1 MKTYISGLHLHGFKS
16 FGKKTQLEFGPGLN
30 AVIGP
35 NGSGKSNVLDSLCF
49 ILGRMSSKDL
59 RAENFSDLIFKRKA
73 NTAGEADTA
82 IVLDN
87 SAGVFPS
94 PEKLIEIKRK
104 IKKDGGTQYKISGK
118 NSTRGEVLEL
128 LSLVRVHPEGHNIIL
143 QGDIAH
149 FVDMKPLEKR
159 QIIEEVAGIGVYEE
173 RKNKALSELTK
184 VDDRLKEVSIILR
197 EKENYMKNLEEEK
210 KGAERYRSM
219 QAELKGLQA
228 AELKLRMD
236 LANARKN
243 KTLAEVEKREQA
255 ITDLNLEIDIT
266 RKKIEQFKDNIDKL
280 EHEIQKKGGEEAQ
293 ILQKEVEALKVS
305 AEKSRILVSNSQT
318 ELQKAETRKSEW
330 AHALT
335 ELEAKISENEKTQT
349 ELEKELAGLRK
360 REELSKKGESDSELT
375 ELENEAKKLDEE
387 LKELNAKREKINTQY
402 YQSQS
407 SLKILEHEL
416 KTAEDELIKTEKEE
430 EKFSDVKNAKIKF
443 KKISEEISALANR
456 DSKLALES
464 GELHKDLIKKE
475 EELAKARVHASSV
488 SEILQRDQAIREISK
503 KRLPGVLGTVAE
515 LGKVDKNYAE
525 AMKIAA
531 GARMKN
537 VVTESVDVAIKCLQ
551 ALKDAR
557 AGTATFLPLDKI
569 SAGQNIDAG
578 TLKKPG
584 VIGLA
589 HELITCESKY
599 KNLFKY
605 IFRNTL
611 VIKDIQTAKSLGV
624 GKYRMVTLDG
634 DLFEQS
640 GAITGGFRE
649 KGSGI
654 GFEQTELQ
662 GMVVKT
668 EADLA
673 LINKNIKQMQAER
686 ENVQEKISG
695 LRAEKAEL
703 EGKAVL
709 AKEIYGEKEK
719 EKLREKT
726 KDLTKQISA
735 AQDNINATEAEKQAL
750 ESKLKNLTQERNEL
764 SLRARDLQFGGSKKA
779 IEELLA
785 KKSEVESQLATIIA
799 TLENGLRPELDRMEK
814 NLKHLEKEKKEFEK
828 QISDEEFKLKK
839 LEKEIESKEADEEKF
854 HAKIKELFAS
864 KNQSGTLLRET
875 ETQLNEHTLKISQ
888 AEQEKN
894 NLAVERAQYD
904 AELSALKQEFEPF
917 ADIKPLEIKNLEDA
931 KKKIKSTND
940 KLQSLGSINMRAL
953 EVFEAVQQ
961 EYENLAS
968 RSNKLQAEKNDVLGV
983 IDEIE
988 KKKKDTFMST
998 YEHVADKFKEL
1009 HAKIA
1014 DKNHATLELENH
1026 GNPFEG
1032 GILVKII
1039 DEKGRRTSLTSLSGG
1054 EKTLAALAFIFAIQ
1068 EHEPAPFYLLDEID
1082 AALDKVN
1089 SEKVAKL
1096 LKEYSQKA
1104 QVIIVTHNDAVISES
1119 DNIYGVNMTKDGW
1132 SNVVSVRI

>member
-1 MKTYISGLHLHGFKS
+1 MKTFISGLHLHGFKS
-16 FGKKTQLEFGPGLN
+16 FGKTTQLQFGPGLN

-73 NTAGEADTA
+73 NAAGEADTA
-82 IVLDN
+82 IHLDN
-87 SAGVFPS
+87 SAGVFPMQ
-94 PEKLIEIKRK
+94 EKQIEIKRK
-104 IKKDGGTQYKISGK
+104 IKKDGGTQYKINSK

-159 QIIEEVAGIGVYEE
+159 HLVEEVAGIGVYEE
-173 RKNKALSELTK
+173 RKNKALAELAK
-184 VDDRLKEVSIILR
+184 VDEKLKEASIILR

-210 KGAERYRSM
+210 KGAERFRSM

-228 AELKLRMD
+228 AEIKLRTD
-236 LANARKN
+236 LTNTRKN
-243 KTLAEVEKREQA
+243 KTLGELEKREQA
-255 ITDLNLEIDIT
+255 ITDLKLEVEIT
-266 RKKIEQFKDNIDKL
+266 KKKIEQFRDNIDRL
-280 EHEIQKKGGEEAQ
+280 EKEIQKKGGEEAQ
-293 ILQKEVEALKVS
+293 ALQKEIEGLKVS
-305 AEKSRILVSNSQT
+305 AEKSRLLISNSRA
-318 ELQKAETRKSEW
+318 ELQKADVRKADWE
-330 AHALT
+330 HALT
-335 ELEAKISENEKTQT
+335 ELETKIKADEKTKI
-349 ELEKELAGLRK
+349 ELEKEITVLKK
-360 REELSKKGESDSELT
+360 REELSKKGESDSELV
-375 ELENEAKKLDEE
+375 ELEKEAKRLDEE
-387 LKELNAKREKINTQY
+387 IKRLGAEREKFNTGY
-402 YQSQS
+402 YQAQS
-407 SLKILEHEL
+407 NLKILEHEL
-416 KTAEDELIKTEKEE
+416 KSAEDELKKIEKEE
-430 EKFSDVKNAKIKF
+430 EKFSDVKDAKNRF
-443 KKISEEISALANR
+443 KKISDEISALANR
-456 DSKLALES
+456 DSKLALDT

-475 EELAKARVHASSV
+475 EEFAKARVHASSV
-488 SEILQRDQAIREISK
+488 SEILQRDHAIKEIIK
-503 KRLPGVLGTVAE
+503 KKVSGVLGTVAE
-515 LGKVDKNYAE
+515 LGKVDKEYAE
-525 AMKIAA
+525 ALKIAA

-537 VVTESVDVAIKCLQ
+537 VVTDSVDVAIKCLQ
-551 ALKDAR
+551 ILKDAR

-569 SAGQNIDAG
+569 SAGQQVEAS
-578 TLKKPG
+578 TLKKSG

-599 KNLFKY
+599 KNLFRY

-611 VIKDIQTAKSLGV
+611 VIESIQTAKSLGV

-654 GFEQTELQ
+654 GFEQTEMQ
-662 GMVVKT
+662 GLVVKL
-668 EADLA
+668 EADLST
-673 LINKNIKQMQAER
+673 INKNIKQMQAER
-686 ENVQEKISG
+686 DKIQEKISD
-695 LRAEKAEL
+695 LRKEKAEL
-703 EGKAVL
+703 EGKAIL

-719 EKLREKT
+719 EKLQKKYDELKIQ
-726 KDLTKQISA
+726 KSGLQKSLA
-735 AQDNINATEAEKQAL
+735 EAENEHTSI
-750 ESKLKNLTQERNEL
+750 ESKLKNMAQERNEL

-779 IEELLA
+779 IEDLLA
-785 KKSEVESQLATIIA
+785 KKSETESQLATIIA
-799 TLENGLRPELDRMEK
+799 ALDNSLRPELERIEK

-828 QISDEEFKLKK
+828 QITDEESQLKN
-839 LEKEIESKEADEEKF
+839 LEKDINSKESDEEKF
-854 HAKIKELFAS
+854 HAKIKELFAN
-864 KNQSGTLLRET
+864 KNQAGTLLRET
-875 ETQLNEHTLKISQ
+875 ESYLNEHMLKISQ

-894 NLAVERAQYD
+894 NLAIEKAQYE
-904 AELSALKQEFEPF
+904 AELAGLKQEFEPF
-917 ADIKPLEIKNLEDA
+917 ADVALIEVKNLDDA
-931 KKKIKSTND
+931 KKKIKSVNE

-961 EYENLAS
+961 EYENLAG
-968 RSNKLQAEKNDVLGV
+968 RANKLQAEKNDVLGV

-988 KKKKDTFMST
+988 KKKKDVFLST
-998 YEHVADKFKEL
+998 YDKIADKFKEL

-1014 DKNHATLELENH
+1014 DKNHATLELENSEK
-1026 GNPFEG
+1026 PFDG
-1032 GILVKII
+1032 GVLVKII

-1119 DNIYGVNMTKDGW
+1119 DNIYGVSMTKDGW
-1132 SNVVSVRI
+1132 SNVVSIKI